1 LNPRT
6 LSVNVMRARIT
17 IICDNTVSIKGGVG
31 EHGFAA
37 FLETERGN
45 FLFDTGSGEGLI
57 SNLMKFD
64 KDPLSIQ
71 KIILSH
77 GHHDHTGGLAS
88 ILELSGGVEVLAHPD
103 LFSIRYHIC
112 QKDGKEVS
120 RFVGLKFQRAY
131 LESLGGGFILD
142 KNFREVTREMF
153 LTGEVP
159 RKTSFEKGDPKH
171 FAMSGEG
178 LIPDPFWD
186 DQSLVIESQKGLVL
200 LLGCAHAGMINILE
214 HIIEKTGAERVHA
227 IIGGTHLNF
236 ASPQQVEETVAA
248 LKKFKV
254 GHIGVSHCTG
264 LKATLRL
271 YAEFGER
278 FFFGQV
284 GEALEV

>member
-1 LNPRT
+1 
-6 LSVNVMRARIT
+6 
-17 IICDNTVSIKGGVG
+17 VG

-37 FLETERGN
+37 YLETERGN
-45 FLFDTGSGEGLI
+45 YLFDTGRGEGLI
-57 SNLMKFD
+57 PNLWKFD

-77 GHHDHTGGLAS
+77 GHWDHTGGLPS
-88 ILELSGGVEVLAHPD
+88 ILEILGGVEILAHPD
-103 LFSIRYHIC
+103 VFSLRYRIS
-112 QKDGKEVS
+112 QKEGKEVR
-120 RFVGLKFQRAY
+120 RFVGLKFQRPY
-131 LESLGGGFILD
+131 LESLGGRFILE
-142 KNFREVTREMF
+142 KNYREVTREMF

-159 RKTSFEKGDPKH
+159 RRTSFEKGDVNL
-171 FAMSGEG
+171 FAESQGK

-200 LLGCAHAGMINILE
+200 LLGCAHSGMINILE
-214 HIIEKTGAERVHA
+214 HVIEKTGRDRVYA
-227 IIGGTHLNF
+227 IIGGTHLDF
-236 ASPQQVEETVAA
+236 AAPLQVEETIAA

-254 GHIGVSHCTG
+254 ERIGVSHCTG
-264 LKATLRL
+264 LKAASRL